1 MKEKTL
7 HKDDKLSSGSES
19 STLILYN
26 DDVNT
31 FEHVIKSLVEVC
43 GHDAVQAEQCAM
55 IVHFKGRSTPRKGFN
70 DILYFYKAMRIYIK
84 KRALEG
90 TNRTYL
96 PLVLPAICFREG
108 LALINRFFRLI
119 FSRQS

>member
-7 HKDDKLSSGSES
+7 HKDDRQSSGTES
-19 STLILYN
+19 SILVLYN

-55 IVHFKGRSTPRKGFN
+55 IVHFKGSCDVKIGVAEVLNAMSRLLNLKG
-70 DILYFYKAMRIYIK
+70 LHSKVES
-84 KRALEG
+84 L
-90 TNRTYL
+90 
-96 PLVLPAICFREG
+96 
-108 LALINRFFRLI
+108 
-119 FSRQS
+119 